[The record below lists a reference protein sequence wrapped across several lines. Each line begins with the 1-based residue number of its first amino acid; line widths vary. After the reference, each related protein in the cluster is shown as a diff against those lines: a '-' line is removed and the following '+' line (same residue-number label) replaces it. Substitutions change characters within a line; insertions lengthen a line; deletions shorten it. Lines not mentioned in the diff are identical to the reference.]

1 MESRQNSCIELIA
14 AFYINSF
21 IILRPLLTKYSYIST
36 YILGIEIGV
45 LVIVYLFNCKFRLDR
60 SNTIRMFGVVLI
72 VTALF
77 LIDFIFRRNMF
88 TWQYYYY
95 FLIYGGLTA
104 VFFIN
109 IKDYGKLLEYWTI
122 FAIISGGLV
131 LLDPFNEYT
140 ISGSYMDFGTAILP
154 AFAASIIA
162 YAYYKKKLILPLL
175 LVFLLEIILYANK
188 GATFSAIGIILFF
201 TIYMTEDKQKR
212 IKRVVLILGLS
223 IILMI
228 LFPTIL
234 KSLVKLSAYFG
245 VGSYSLSDVNQILTS
260 GGQLHSYSVRTDIW
274 DNIGTELKK
283 NLITGLGIGGFE
295 VKYGNYAHNF
305 FLDILITHGILIG
318 FCVFIMIA
326 VFIKNTIKCRYKER
340 FIFSSVILLLW
351 ILPLMFSFTYWK
363 TNYFWL
369 FIIINIYHSVS
380 KDDMGDEYES
390 TNTYI

>member
-1 MESRQNSCIELIA
+1 MKSRQNSCIELIV

-21 IILRPLLTKYSYIST
+21 VVLRPLLTKYSYIST
-36 YILGIEIGV
+36 YILGIEIGI
-45 LVIVYLFNCKFRLDR
+45 LVIVYLVNCKFRLDR
-60 SNTIRMFGVVLI
+60 NNTIRMFVLVLVVS
-72 VTALF
+72 VLF
-77 LIDFIFRRNMF
+77 LVDFIFRRNVF

-104 VFFIN
+104 AFFIN
-109 IKDYGKLLEYWTI
+109 VNDYGKLLKYWVI
-122 FAIISGGLV
+122 FALVSGCLV
-131 LLDPFNEYT
+131 LLDPFNQYA

-154 AFAASIIA
+154 AFAASVIV
-162 YAYYKKKLILPLL
+162 YAYYKKKLVLPLL

-201 TIYMTEDKQKR
+201 TIYMAEDRKKR
-212 IKRVVLILGLS
+212 IKRVVLILGSS
-223 IILMI
+223 IIFMI

-234 KSLVKLSAYFG
+234 KWLIKLSAYFG
-245 VGSYSLSDVNQILTS
+245 VGSYSLSDVNQILRS

-295 VKYGNYAHNF
+295 IKYGNYAHNF

-318 FCVFIMIA
+318 FCVFIIIA
-326 VFIKNTIKCRYKER
+326 VFIKNTIKCRYRER
-340 FIFSSVILLLW
+340 FIFSSAILVLW

-369 FIIINIYHSVS
+369 FLIINIYHSVQQR
-380 KDDMGDEYES
+380 
-390 TNTYI
+390 

>member
-1 MESRQNSCIELIA
+1 
-14 AFYINSF
+14 
-21 IILRPLLTKYSYIST
+21 
-36 YILGIEIGV
+36 
-45 LVIVYLFNCKFRLDR
+45 
-60 SNTIRMFGVVLI
+60 
-72 VTALF
+72 
-77 LIDFIFRRNMF
+77 
-88 TWQYYYY
+88 
-95 FLIYGGLTA
+95 
-104 VFFIN
+104 
-109 IKDYGKLLEYWTI
+109 
-122 FAIISGGLV
+122 
-131 LLDPFNEYT
+131 
-140 ISGSYMDFGTAILP
+140 
-154 AFAASIIA
+154 
-162 YAYYKKKLILPLL
+162 
-175 LVFLLEIILYANK
+175 
-188 GATFSAIGIILFF
+188 
-201 TIYMTEDKQKR
+201 MTEDKQKR

-369 FIIINIYHSVS
+369 FLIINIYHSVS